1 MSRCKSMY
9 ILITSR
15 PDLLINPIG
24 PRKHWTPDRHTG
36 PVKPTWNTIHM
47 QHNPQT
53 QLDLIL

>member
-1 MSRCKSMY
+1 MY